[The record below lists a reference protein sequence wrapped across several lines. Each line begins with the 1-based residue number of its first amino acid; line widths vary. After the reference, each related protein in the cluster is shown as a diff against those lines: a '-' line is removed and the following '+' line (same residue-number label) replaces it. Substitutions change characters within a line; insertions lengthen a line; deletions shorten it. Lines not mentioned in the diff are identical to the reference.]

1 MSLPLS
7 QYTTYVPLDNI
18 EWTKKVRELAKCF
31 KLYLG
36 LVGIDKNDVIVNMD
50 NILEIIDRVEKR
62 RVYFKV
68 FYDKEMS
75 EKNEASLYC
84 FWILKLAPF
93 TNTKNKNH
101 RINIAFATHLFLRM
115 ITYLSVKSQHRITIS
130 KDYMQSLLY
139 AFAFRDLSKESIMAL
154 AETLLI

>member
-1 MSLPLS
+1 MSLPLV
-7 QYTTYVPLDNI
+7 QYTTYVPLDRI
-18 EWTKKVRELAKCF
+18 EWTTKVRELAKCF
-31 KLYLG
+31 RLYLA
-36 LVGIDKNDVIVNMD
+36 LVDIDQNDVIVNMD

-93 TNTKNKNH
+93 TNTKNPNH
-101 RINIAFATHLFLRM
+101 RISIAFATFLFLYVPLAKPK
-115 ITYLSVKSQHRITIS
+115 ITKIFVSDKIS
-130 KDYMQSLLY
+130 II
-139 AFAFRDLSKESIMAL
+139 SIS
-154 AETLLI
+154 